1 MGNGSGTGVSE
12 IDYNA
17 FAFPKASWKTSK
29 KPKGQQVMKKQRSS
43 SKKRKKHRK
52 SIMHPKGSGYCYLC
66 AVLHNDYTY
75 KPTQE
80 HHVMFGSGQRELSE
94 EYGLTVQLCM
104 EHHKEGPEAA
114 HNNQAIRELLCRDA
128 QAAFVME
135 YPELEW
141 MHIFK
146 KNYLEAPTL

>member
-12 IDYNA
+12 VDYNV
-17 FAFPKASWKTSK
+17 FAFPKESWRTSK
-29 KPKGQQVMKKQRSS
+29 KPKGQQSGKSRSR
-43 SKKRKKHRK
+43 KRKKHRK
-52 SIMHPKGSGYCYLC
+52 SIIHQKDSGYCYLC
-66 AVLHNDYTY
+66 ATLRNDYTY

-94 EYGLTVQLCM
+94 EYGLTVQLCL
-104 EHHKEGPEAA
+104 EHHKEGP
-114 HNNQAIRELLCRDA
+114 
-128 QAAFVME
+128 AAFMME

-141 MHIFK
+141 MKIFK